1 MCKIKTALFQVITE
15 PDNKTVCPARLMSI
29 AAFIQLSVMSA
40 VHFVKTGVFDMQNEA
55 LGFTALLGGI
65 GAALG
70 LKKDTHADKDGG
82 PDAG

>member
-29 AAFIQLSVMSA
+29 SAFIQLSVMSA
-40 VHFVKTGVFDMQNEA
+40 VHFARTGVFDVQAEA
-55 LGFTALLGGI
+55 VGFTALLGGI

-70 LKKDTHADKDGG
+70 LKKDSHINHNGG